1 MKYSKYEIGPYN
13 VHIIKTDRFKTIN
26 LRIDF
31 KRKGKKEELTKRR
44 LLSEILF
51 ESTARYSNQR
61 LLMIAKEDL
70 YNQKI
75 SSGSIISGKDVILSF
90 STQFLHEKY
99 TENGMFEKSV
109 SFFLENIFE
118 PDFKN
123 DKFKEE
129 KLSNVKK
136 RALDSYLEQEKKP
149 SYYAYNKMLNI
160 MGPNDS
166 FSFVASGY
174 KEDLDDITITNLTDY
189 YKEIISS
196 DTINIFVVGDVN
208 NQAIKKL
215 LQERIP
221 INTIKR
227 KTGSLYLKHD
237 KLRKRAR
244 KVKEGFDSKQSQLVI
259 GSKIGELTDFERKY
273 VLYIYNSI
281 LGEGPDSRLFN
292 KVREKNSLCYSIS
305 SQIKILSNILI
316 IRAGINKEDSEK
328 AIRLIRKEINSVAKG
343 LIDNQEI
350 NKVIISLINKLKEI
364 NNSPISVIEYYVS
377 KEYYGLD
384 DLETRIINFQK
395 VDRQKVINFAK
406 KIYVDTV
413 FVLEGDG

>member
-51 ESTARYSNQR
+51 ESTARYPNQR

-406 KIYVDTV
+406 KIYVDIV
-413 FVLEGDG
+413 FVLEGEG